1 METFALECNQAQ
13 LVIRYHERCIDARC
27 CAATCLFGW
36 SSHLLMVVACI
47 CCRQWHRNQDGVKV
61 AAEDIY
67 VVRDTSACPN
77 KAGQGLVAGGGASD

>member
-1 METFALECNQAQ
+1 
-13 LVIRYHERCIDARC
+13 
-27 CAATCLFGW
+27 
-36 SSHLLMVVACI
+36 MVVACI